1 MMMDEKNIKIVTF
14 RSDDGV
20 SYGTNFSA
28 MKAENVSSYN
38 DEVIEVR
45 NELIKYPNSV
55 WIGNIDAIGSIFE
68 HDKNPFT
75 CRYMLSCDD
84 NGKPHRFLRR
94 VDIPISHKEWC
105 RREKDI
111 QVICFESTDIYE
123 DTQPEIYVLD
133 TINGKIK
140 GVCATTIE
148 DVYIVEN
155 YSRCCFISDNVLMF
169 KDYCD
174 LSEWDDQYNDK
185 GENNLCCHYFLYNTK
200 YHNHIGF
207 FADVSAIEP
216 SEQKRNESEPI
227 VFDMLY
233 IDSKGTERIDGVVL
247 RLDKLTIHSKEGE
260 DLIGYIEKD

>member
-84 NGKPHRFLRR
+84 NGKT
-94 VDIPISHKEWC
+94 
-105 RREKDI
+105 I
-111 QVICFESTDIYE
+111 QI
-123 DTQPEIYVLD
+123 L
-133 TINGKIK
+133 
-140 GVCATTIE
+140 
-148 DVYIVEN
+148 
-155 YSRCCFISDNVLMF
+155 
-169 KDYCD
+169 
-174 LSEWDDQYNDK
+174 
-185 GENNLCCHYFLYNTK
+185 TK
-200 YHNHIGF
+200 
-207 FADVSAIEP
+207 S
-216 SEQKRNESEPI
+216 
-227 VFDMLY
+227 
-233 IDSKGTERIDGVVL
+233 
-247 RLDKLTIHSKEGE
+247 
-260 DLIGYIEKD
+260 